1 MLKTCIAAAALLNGP
16 AIASVGP
23 SPSLSLAPTGCN
35 HGPRATSSG
44 IPACE
49 ALKDAGLGDRLLFP
63 TDLGYEPQI
72 ESWWAENARL
82 RPYCLVLPRNSGEV
96 STALTTLVDVNDG
109 AGDWHIA
116 LRSGGHS
123 STGSSNTAHGVTIDL
138 SLMNSTSYDRE
149 SNVAKIEP
157 GGRWKNVFADLDKHG
172 VTVAGGR
179 DGGVGVGGFL
189 LGGGISFF
197 SGRRGFGCDSVVN
210 FEVVLANGT
219 IVNANRTTNA
229 DLWRALKGGGNNFG
243 IVTRFDLEAIPA
255 RDLYY
260 DLRLLDS
267 AYSDSVV
274 DAIVGFADQDQ
285 SLADDALVT
294 FYSHDTS
301 VSSEIHVCI
310 IHVNTMGNKNSA
322 TTLHKIE
329 DLPVVANVTAFQ
341 SMAEAAA
348 GSQIAPGSRNAGST
362 LSFYNDPQIVRR
374 CIELHMQLVE
384 TLKGFINPDKF
395 RTLSLFQSIPSYM
408 GAIGQQRGGNM
419 LGLDDMQHNAL
430 VWTAGVA
437 VDSDLDQGAFA
448 MAHAEM
454 NKMTAQVKEFSRSV
468 HGDMGFV
475 YLNYAD
481 ASQNPLGSYGL
492 RSVEHMREVA
502 AKQTKCDRRS
512 PCASCVTLNVACRT
526 TRRPPEKR
534 QRVLL
539 SSKYEEAVQE
549 IGHHLADVKGM
560 LHTLISSKDVG
571 SCPPSPTE
579 RWSKYAHRTQSPMI
593 DEHVPTLAGVH
604 EGYNGDPSFQSHA
617 HRVGSALGATLAAS
631 ELIGLEAPM
640 TLPPDGVKGLLRS
653 AAMTNVTTSDRVAP
667 RNILPPHNLELG
679 NMPLPPIDVVLK
691 LLRLAKT
698 DKQRFFVDV
707 PLFQE
712 DEFTDMCRGVYFATE
727 PISIWTWVC
736 VNVGLYFLF
745 LGLSEVNC
753 RRIGTTV
760 EAIRSHSRVLMAN
773 AETALQS
780 LRLCSEPSAESC
792 RALALLGHSTVAWR
806 LVSGAARASLDLGLH
821 RLANHVDGQDIFQKR
836 SIFWYIYAWDKGLA
850 MTCGRTPV
858 IHHYDV
864 TTSFPLNPEDR
875 SSVPGRLYGAFL
887 DYSVVSGEIQRKLFS
902 ASAQHA
908 SQEVRTQ
915 QVKGFAARLKVD
927 REDPTWDEMFGPAAV
942 LIDIMLYSMLTIV
955 YRTLPP
961 TSVQAHPLRCSD
973 ECVDA
978 ARNALSTL
986 VKVGETV
993 LQKDHASWGML
1004 LNVVLSLVPFAPFIV
1019 LAGNAIATSASVD
1032 LALLSSVV
1040 SILAP
1045 VAADYPTVRKVH
1057 DACERFGRIASLVV
1071 SSTSVD
1077 SPNRKEHKEQASSN
1091 DSPPNS
1097 SADGPDTFNIAHLDP
1112 LDYSFPMAQQDWDSI
1127 MVGFESELGWITTLE
1142 S

>member
-1 MLKTCIAAAALLNGP
+1 MLKTCIAAAALLSEP
-16 AIASVGP
+16 AMALVEP
-23 SPSLSLAPTGCN
+23 SPTLSLAPTGCN
-35 HGPRATSSG
+35 HGPRTTSSG

-49 ALKDAGLGDRLLFP
+49 ALKDAGLRDRLLFP
-63 TDLGYEPQI
+63 TDPGYEPQI
-72 ESWWAENARL
+72 ESWWAENVRL

-96 STALTTLVDVNDG
+96 STALTTLVDANDG

-116 LRSGGHS
+116 VRSGGHS

-138 SLMNSTSYDRE
+138 SLMNSTSYDRQ
-149 SNVAKIEP
+149 SNIAKIEP
-157 GGRWKNVFADLDKHG
+157 GGRWKNVFADLGKDG

-197 SGRRGFGCDSVVN
+197 SGKRGFGCDSVVN

-219 IVNANRTTNA
+219 IVNANQTANA
-229 DLWRALKGGGNNFG
+229 DLWRALKGGSNNFG

-267 AYSDSVV
+267 AYSDLVV
-274 DAIVGFADQDQ
+274 DAVVEFADQDQ

-301 VSSEIHVCI
+301 VSSKIHVCT

-322 TTLHKIE
+322 TALQKIE
-329 DLPVVANVTAFQ
+329 DLPVIANFTVFQ

-362 LSFYNDPQIVRR
+362 LTFYNDPQIVRR

-395 RTLSLFQSIPSYM
+395 RTLSLFQPIPSYM
-408 GAIGQQRGGNM
+408 GTISQQRGGNM

-430 VWTAGVA
+430 MWTAGVA

-481 ASQNPLGSYGL
+481 ASQDPLGSYGL
-492 RSVEHMREVA
+492 RSVEHMRNVA
-502 AKQTKCDRRS
+502 AKRS

-526 TRRPPEKR
+526 TRRAPEKR

-571 SCPPSPTE
+571 SCPPSSTGRSSE
-579 RWSKYAHRTQSPMI
+579 FAHRTQSSMI
-593 DEHVPTLAGVH
+593 DEQVPTLSSVH
-604 EGYNGDPSFQSHA
+604 EGYNGDSSFQSHA
-617 HRVGSALGATLAAS
+617 HRVESALDGTLAAS
-631 ELIGLEAPM
+631 ELIDVEAPM
-640 TLPPDGVKGLLRS
+640 TLPLDEVKELLHS
-653 AAMTNVTTSDRVAP
+653 AGTTNAITSDHVDP
-667 RNILPPHNLELG
+667 GNLPPPHNLELG
-679 NMPLPPIDVVLK
+679 DMPLPPIDVVLK
-691 LLRLAKT
+691 LLRLAKA

-712 DEFTDMCRGVYFATE
+712 DEFADMCRGVYFATE
-727 PISIWTWVC
+727 PISIWTWIC

-745 LGLSEVNC
+745 LGVSEVNS
-753 RRIGTTV
+753 RRMGTSV

-792 RALALLGHSTVAWR
+792 RALALLGHSIVAWR
-806 LVSGAARASLDLGLH
+806 LMSGAARASLDLGLH
-821 RLANHVDGQDIFQKR
+821 RLANHVDGHDLFQKR
-836 SIFWYIYAWDKGLA
+836 SVFWYIYAWDKGLA

-864 TTSFPLNPEDR
+864 TTGFPLNPEDR

-887 DYSVVSGEIQRKLFS
+887 DYSIVSGEIQRKLFS

-908 SQEVRTQ
+908 SHEDRTQ
-915 QVKGFAARLKVD
+915 QAD
-927 REDPTWDEMFGPAAV
+927 RENPTWDEMFGPAAIV
-942 LIDIMLYSMLTIV
+942 IDIMLYSLLTIV

-961 TSVQAHPLRCSD
+961 SSIHAHPLQCSD

-986 VKVGETV
+986 VKVGERV
-993 LQKDHASWGML
+993 LRKDRARWGML
-1004 LNVVLSLVPFAPFIV
+1004 LNVVLSLVPFASFIV
-1019 LAGNAIATSASVD
+1019 LAGNAIATTSSVD
-1032 LALLSSVV
+1032 LSLLSSVV

-1045 VAADYPTVRKVH
+1045 IAADYPTVRKVH
-1057 DACERFGRIASLVV
+1057 DACERFRRIASLIV
-1071 SSTSVD
+1071 SSTSGNW
-1077 SPNRKEHKEQASSN
+1077 PNRKEYQGQASSN
-1091 DSPPNS
+1091 GLPPND
-1097 SADGPDTFNIAHLDP
+1097 SADTFNSAHSNSLE
-1112 LDYSFPMAQQDWDSI
+1112 YGFPMAQQDWDST
-1127 MVGFESELGWITTLE
+1127 MVGFESELGNYDPRALTHIIEPYIANADWW
-1142 S
+1142 